1 MHRTLVIGY
10 GNLYRA
16 DDGVAYHVINSLRQ
30 RLGQEAL
37 KEGSTGLDELGAQT
51 DSIVLTQLGPELIE
65 TLADYNQ
72 VIFVDAH
79 VREDVADLYSTSVS
93 PAYTP
98 SAFTH
103 HITPAMLL
111 ALLQALHGKEL
122 PGYIVSIR
130 GHDFGFRRGLST
142 AAAALVEPASERIL
156 QLLSQPGEDRCP

>member
-1 MHRTLVIGY
+1 MSRALVIGY

-16 DDGVAYHVINSLRQ
+16 DDGVAYDVINTLRQ
-30 RLGQEAL
+30 SLGHGSLE
-37 KEGSTGLDELGAQT
+37 EGSTGLEKLGAQI
-51 DSIVLTQLGPELIE
+51 DSIFLTQLGPELID
-65 TLADYNQ
+65 TLADYDQ

-79 VREDVADLYSTSVS
+79 VREDVGDLYSTPVS

-103 HITPAMLL
+103 HMTPAMLL
-111 ALLQALHGKEL
+111 ALLQALHDQEL

-142 AAAALVEPASERIL
+142 AAAALVEPASARIL
-156 QLLSQPGEDRCP
+156 QLLSLPGEDRCP